1 MGAIIM
7 NTIVTKFG
15 GSSLADA
22 NQFKKVKEII
32 SSNPERQ
39 YVIPSAPG
47 KRNSKDSKITDLLYL
62 CHAHVSTGI
71 AFDDVFNLIK
81 DRYCNI
87 IKDLELNY
95 DITEHLN
102 TIKKDLEEGASSDYA
117 ASRGEYL
124 NGLILANYLGF
135 QFIDAKDVIIF
146 NIDGSLD
153 SEATNYAL
161 NSKLSKIKNAVIP
174 GFYGADKEGNIITFS
189 RGGSDV
195 TGALVAASINA
206 TLYENWTDVS
216 GFLMADPRIVQNPKP
231 ISKITYSELREL
243 SYMGASVL
251 HEDAIFPVREIGIP
265 INIKN
270 TNKPQDEGTFIV
282 KDTDGSMKPT
292 TVTGIAGK
300 KDFTV
305 ISIAKASMNSELGF
319 CRKLLSILE
328 QHNISFENMPSG
340 IDTVCLVISDSQLK
354 HKKNV
359 IIEEIKRACNPD
371 TIEVHPNLAM
381 IATVGRGMAKQRGTA
396 AKIFTALS
404 NAEINIRMIDQGSSE
419 MNILVG
425 IENDDFEKGIS
436 AIYNAF
442 N

>member
-7 NTIVTKFG
+7 STIVTKFG

-22 NQFKKVKEII
+22 NQFKKVKDII
-32 SSNPERQ
+32 VSNDARR
-39 YVIPSAPG
+39 YVVPSAPG

-71 AFDDVFNLIK
+71 SFDEVFNHIR
-81 DRYCNI
+81 DRYLGIVSDLNLDFDI
-87 IKDLELNY
+87 SKHLDIVKQDLEN
-95 DITEHLN
+95 
-102 TIKKDLEEGASSDYA
+102 GASSDYA

-135 QFIDAKDVIIF
+135 EFIDAKDVMIF
-146 NIDGSLD
+146 NADGSLD
-153 SEATNYAL
+153 SDVTDSAL
-161 NSKLSKIKNAVIP
+161 KGKLSQTPKAVIP

-195 TGALVAASINA
+195 TGALVAASIDA
-206 TLYENWTDVS
+206 DLYENWTDVS
-216 GFLMADPRIVQNPKP
+216 GFLMADPRIVSNPKP

-270 TNKPQDEGTFIV
+270 TNRPEDEGTFIV
-282 KDTDGSMKPT
+282 KDTDVSSKPNAI
-292 TVTGIAGK
+292 TGIAGK

-354 HKKNV
+354 NKKEIV
-359 IIEEIKRACNPD
+359 IDEIKRTCNPD
-371 TIEVHPNLAM
+371 SIEVHPNLAM

-425 IENDDFEKGIS
+425 IENDSFEKGIA

>member
-1 MGAIIM
+1 M

-32 SSNPERQ
+32 TSDAARK

-47 KRNSKDSKITDLLYL
+47 KRYSKDTKVTDLLYL
-62 CHAHVSTGI
+62 CHSHVSIGVSLDDIFTLIRERFLGI
-71 AFDDVFNLIK
+71 IN
-81 DRYCNI
+81 
-87 IKDLELNY
+87 DLELDFNINEY
-95 DITEHLN
+95 LD
-102 TIKKDLEEGASSDYA
+102 TIKKDLENGASKDYA

-135 QFIDAKDVIIF
+135 EFVDAKDVIKF
-146 NIDGSLD
+146 TNDGSLD
-153 SEATNYAL
+153 VEKTDDAL
-161 NSKLSKIKNAVIP
+161 RERLSKTKNAVIP
-174 GFYGADKEGNIITFS
+174 GFYGSDENGNIVTFS

-195 TGALVAASINA
+195 TGALVAASIA
-206 TLYENWTDVS
+206 ADLYENWTDVS
-216 GFLMADPRIVQNPKP
+216 GFLMADPRIVENPKP
-231 ISKITYSELREL
+231 ISRITYSELREL

-251 HEDAIFPVREIGIP
+251 HEDAIFPVRKTGIP

-270 TNKPQDEGTFIV
+270 TNRPQDEGTFIV
-282 KDTDGSMKPT
+282 QESDCSANPNI
-292 TVTGIAGK
+292 VTGIAGK

-305 ISIAKASMNSELGF
+305 ISITKSSMNSELGF
-319 CRKLLSILE
+319 CRKLLSVLE
-328 QHNISFENMPSG
+328 QNNISFENMPSG

-354 HKKNV
+354 NKTQHV
-359 IIEEIKRACNPD
+359 VEEIKRACNPD
-371 TIEVHPNLAM
+371 TIVVHPGMAL
-381 IATVGRGMAKQRGTA
+381 IATVGRGMTKQSGTA
-396 AKIFTALS
+396 ARIFSALS

-425 IENDDFEKGIS
+425 IENDNFEKGIA
-436 AIYNAF
+436 AIYKEF

>member
-1 MGAIIM
+1 M

-102 TIKKDLEEGASSDYA
+102 TVKKDLEEGASSDYA

-174 GFYGADKEGNIITFS
+174 GFYGTDKEGNIITFS

-425 IENDDFEKGIS
+425 IESDDFEKGIS

>member
-1 MGAIIM
+1 M

-22 NQFKKVKEII
+22 TQFKKVKDIV
-32 SSNPERQ
+32 SSNEKRR
-39 YVIPSAPG
+39 YVVPSAPG

-62 CHAHVSTGI
+62 CHAHVSAGI
-71 AFDDVFNLIK
+71 SFDDVFNHIR
-81 DRYCNI
+81 DRYCGI
-87 IKDLELNY
+87 VKDLNLDFNIEKHL
-95 DITEHLN
+95 DI
-102 TIKKDLEEGASSDYA
+102 IKKDLEEGASSDYA

-124 NGLILANYLGF
+124 NGLILADYLGF
-135 QFIDAKDVIIF
+135 EFIDAKEVMIF
-146 NIDGSLD
+146 NADKSLD
-153 SEATNYAL
+153 SKSTNSAL
-161 NSKLSKIKNAVIP
+161 HNKLSKIPKAVIP
-174 GFYGADKEGNIITFS
+174 GFYGADKDGNIITFS
-189 RGGSDV
+189 RGGSDI
-195 TGALVAASINA
+195 TGALVAASISSD
-206 TLYENWTDVS
+206 LYENWTDVS
-216 GFLMADPRIVQNPKP
+216 GFLMADPRIIKNPKP
-231 ISKITYSELREL
+231 INKITYSELREL

-270 TNKPQDEGTFIV
+270 TNNPLDEGTFIV
-282 KDTDGSMKPT
+282 KDTDASMKPT

-354 HKKNV
+354 HKKDAV
-359 IIEEIKRACNPD
+359 LDEIKRTCNPD
-371 TIEVHPNLAM
+371 SIDVHPNMAM
-381 IATVGRGMAKQRGTA
+381 IATVGRGMAQHRGTA

-425 IENDDFEKGIS
+425 IENDNFEKGIS

>member
-1 MGAIIM
+1 M

-135 QFIDAKDVIIF
+135 QFVDAKDVIIF

-425 IENDDFEKGIS
+425 IESDDFEKGIA